1 MWLLWW
7 RSQSDGDWTDQ
18 WTFGQCNL
26 NFWEQN
32 WRYWSNWKR
41 LINGIIFLGEFPRFF
56 KIFLYKYND
65 TCRNTGRGE
74 QIRWRCSQRWL
85 SDCVC
90 LWNIPG
96 YPFIYFFFF
105 QGVRKLFTISWKYFL
120 IENLGNGDSM
130 DDSEGSLIGSLHTG
144 VLYSFFLLS
153 VYLDFIF
160 FSLKESR

>member
-96 YPFIYFFFF
+96 YPFIYFFFSGSEKTIHHKLKVF
-105 QGVRKLFTISWKYFL
+105 LNRKPWEWGFNGWLRGIFDRKSSHWCLIFLFLAFSLFGFYF
-120 IENLGNGDSM
+120 
-130 DDSEGSLIGSLHTG
+130 
-144 VLYSFFLLS
+144 FFL
-153 VYLDFIF
+153 
-160 FSLKESR
+160 KRK